1 MREDYTST
9 IRFLE
14 EAVAKL
20 PLPGKSMMPPQ
31 KMKHFSGTPV
41 LTPIARADLSA
52 RSVRTM
58 TFSSEKAS
66 RNGCN
71 GRQKGG
77 FPAAGSFAIA
87 S

>member
-1 MREDYTST
+1 
-9 IRFLE
+9 
-14 EAVAKL
+14 
-20 PLPGKSMMPPQ
+20 MMPPQ

-41 LTPIARADLSA
+41 LTSIAKADLSA
-52 RSVRTM
+52 RSVPTK

-87 S
+87 SRGSSQKIRLQSKLLDPGVSG

>member
-1 MREDYTST
+1 
-9 IRFLE
+9 
-14 EAVAKL
+14 
-20 PLPGKSMMPPQ
+20 MMPPQ

-52 RSVRTM
+52 RSVPTM

-87 S
+87 SLSFLFIFAAIRLYSGEFKNRLT